1 MSLEM
6 QVIMADYQNE
16 SGAKDTLKTI
26 KKQKLKSGAVAI
38 LSKSE
43 KGKIHVKETD
53 DWGGGKGAVAGAI
66 AAGFIPIVGW
76 LGGAIIGGV
85 AAKMRDGGF
94 PNDKLKA
101 MAEGLEPGHSMFVML
116 TDSDSVAA
124 VESVLTDSGGEI
136 ISHQVSADLTAQ
148 LEEAVETGEVPSEA
162 TDVEEEDEEAEAAA
176 GDETEEGEA
185 AEEEAEEETEE

>member
-1 MSLEM
+1 MSLDM
-6 QVIMADYQNE
+6 QVIMADYQSE
-16 SGAKDTLKTI
+16 DGAKDTLKTI

-53 DWGGGKGAVAGAI
+53 DWGGGKGAVAGAL
-66 AAGFIPIVGW
+66 AGGFIPVVGW

-101 MAEGLEPGHSMFVML
+101 MAEDLEPGHSIFVML
-116 TDSDSVAA
+116 TDADSVSA
-124 VESVLTDSGGEI
+124 VEGVLTSSGGQI
-136 ISHQVSADLTAQ
+136 ISHAVSADLTEQ
-148 LEEAVETGEVPSEA
+148 LEEAVDAGEVPAEA
-162 TDVEEEDEEAEAAA
+162 TEVDETEEAEASE
-176 GDETEEGEA
+176 GDETEEA
-185 AEEEAEEETEE
+185 TEEASEEATEE